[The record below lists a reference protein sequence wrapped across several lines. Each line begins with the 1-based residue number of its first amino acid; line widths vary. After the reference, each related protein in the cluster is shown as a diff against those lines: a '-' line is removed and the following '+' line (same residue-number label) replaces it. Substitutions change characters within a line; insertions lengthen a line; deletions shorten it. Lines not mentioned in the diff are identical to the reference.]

1 MDVNLLLHVLF
12 PLRADLFPQKTAM
25 LPFYLLTFAATI
37 QAHNQ
42 LLPGSCNFESNTC
55 GYTSDADFTSW
66 TLHKDGRFVAVD
78 AAMSN
83 EQDAEISAYSEP
95 QRETTGVLVSPVV
108 EQEEWSCLR
117 FVYQISVSGT
127 LEVLQRMEGRSFDRP
142 LWSSQEPSD
151 SWVIASIDL
160 QNNTE
165 PYRIVIEGKPGRSTG
180 SSVAIFEIHISPGYC
195 LECNFEESHLC
206 GYSNQWNANV
216 NWYVG
221 GGGVQLLSDM
231 LDDHTYNNGTGHFM
245 YVDSVYAKTFK
256 EVAKLVSPLTTVPM
270 SGCLSFQYQR
280 SDQRGNLFSVFTRDR
295 LGQYQE
301 LWRAGPEIQNDWS
314 GTLGEWIPVQVD
326 LKAPYS
332 VQVVFEVAFNSP
344 RGGRVAVD
352 DISFSSEF
360 CSKDTEPTFDP
371 SIASCDF
378 ESGLCHYTQDQGT
391 GSLWK
396 RVSVNANIFRNGD
409 HTTGT
414 GSFLL
419 AHSWLGPRSGY
430 VSRVIGPTLPGN
442 MKYCLRFYF
451 SLRGFNQ
458 TDQALAVYL
467 QQSSGQEKIWTQAE
481 KSRGIWIG
489 TDVTFQTSQPA
500 KVVFI
505 STCKS
510 FWDCGSVALDDI
522 TMSPGDCEL
531 AAGLLA
537 SSFPGDCDFEAGL
550 CGYVQDK
557 QSDDADWERRRG
569 PTPTSYTGP
578 RGDHTTG
585 LGYYLHIEASPML
598 PGQSVRLLSRLLRG
612 SRGPQCLRFYYH
624 MYGSGTGQLSVHL
637 DKDGEDVLLWQQS
650 GEQSIAWLRATVD
663 YQSDRQHQIVFE
675 ATRGSSVRSDIA
687 IDDII
692 LESGPCP
699 GAQIAVTVGTS
710 NEIE

>member
-1 MDVNLLLHVLF
+1 
-12 PLRADLFPQKTAM
+12 M
-25 LPFYLLTFAATI
+25 LPLYLLTFVATI
-37 QAHNQ
+37 RAHSQ
-42 LLPGSCNFESNTC
+42 LLPGSCNFESDTC

-78 AAMSN
+78 AAIN
-83 EQDAEISAYSEP
+83 QDDEIGADAGP
-95 QRETTGVLVSPVV
+95 QREITGVLLSPTL
-108 EQEEWSCLR
+108 EQDEWSCLR
-117 FVYQISVSGT
+117 LVYQITGSGS
-127 LEVLQRMEGRSFDRP
+127 LEVLQRMEGKSFDRP
-142 LWSSQEPSD
+142 LWSSQAPSD
-151 SWVIASIDL
+151 SWVISSMDL

-165 PYRIVIEGKPGRSTG
+165 PYRVVIEGKPGLSTG
-180 SSVAIFEIHISPGYC
+180 SSLAIFEIHISPGYC
-195 LECNFEESHLC
+195 LDCDFEESHLC

-221 GGGVQLLSDM
+221 GGGGLHNNM
-231 LDDHTYNNGTGHFM
+231 PNDHTYNNKTGHLM

-256 EVAKLVSPLTTVPM
+256 EVAKLVSPMTMVPM

-280 SDQRGNLFSVFTRDR
+280 SEERGNLFSVFTRDR

-301 LWRAGPEIQNDWS
+301 LWRAGTENQSDWS
-314 GTLGEWIPVQVD
+314 RMLGEWIPVQVD

-332 VQVVFEVAFNSP
+332 VEVVFEVAFNSP

-352 DISFSSEF
+352 DISFSPEF
-360 CSKDTEPTFDP
+360 CSTDTELTFDP
-371 SIASCDF
+371 TVANCDF
-378 ESGLCHYTQDQGT
+378 ESGFCLYTQKQEMGA
-391 GSLWK
+391 WK
-396 RVSVNANIFRNGD
+396 RVSVKPNIFRNGD

-419 AHSWLGPRSGY
+419 AHSLLSPRSGY
-430 VSRVIGPTLPGN
+430 VSRLTGPTLPGN

-458 TDQALAVYL
+458 TDQALEVYL
-467 QQSSGQEKIWTQAE
+467 QQQQSSSQEKIWTQGE
-481 KSRGIWIG
+481 KSRGIWIS

-500 KVVFI
+500 KVVFV
-505 STCKS
+505 STCRS

-522 TMSPGDCEL
+522 SLSLGDCEL
-531 AAGLLA
+531 TAGEL
-537 SSFPGDCDFEAGL
+537 SSSLPGHCDFEAGL
-550 CGYVQDK
+550 CSYTQDK
-557 QSDDADWERRRG
+557 QSDGADWERRRG

-585 LGYYLHIEASPML
+585 LGYYLHMEASPMM
-598 PGQSVRLLSRLLRG
+598 PGQSVRLLSRPLRG

-637 DKDGEDVLLWQQS
+637 GKDGEDVLLWQRS
-650 GEQSIAWLRATVD
+650 GEQSIAWLRATVE
-663 YQSDRQHQIVFE
+663 YQSDSQHQIVFE

-692 LESGPCP
+692 LEGGPCSEME
-699 GAQIAVTVGTS
+699 ITSTVGSS

>member
-1 MDVNLLLHVLF
+1 
-12 PLRADLFPQKTAM
+12 M
-25 LPFYLLTFAATI
+25 LPLYLLTFAATI

-42 LLPGSCNFESNTC
+42 LLPGSCSFESNTC

-78 AAMSN
+78 TVVTDD
-83 EQDAEISAYSEP
+83 QDGELSGDAEP
-95 QRETTGVLVSPVV
+95 QREITGILLSPAL
-108 EQEEWSCLR
+108 EQGEWSCLR
-117 FVYQISVSGT
+117 LVYQIIGSGS
-127 LEVLQRMEGRSFDRP
+127 LEVLQRTEGKSFDKP
-142 LWSSQEPSD
+142 LWSSQMPSD
-151 SWVIASIDL
+151 SWVISSMDL

-165 PYRIVIEGKPGRSTG
+165 PYRVVIEGKPGQSAG
-180 SSVAIFEIHISPGYC
+180 SSVAIFEIHINPGYC
-195 LECNFEESHLC
+195 LDCDFEDSHLC

-221 GGGVQLLSDM
+221 GGVQLLHNNIPN
-231 LDDHTYNNGTGHFM
+231 DHTYNNKTGHLM

-256 EVAKLVSPLTTVPM
+256 EVAKLVSPMTTVPM

-280 SDQRGNLFSVFTRDR
+280 SEERGNLFSVYTRDQ

-301 LWRAGPEIQNDWS
+301 LWRAGTEDQSDWS
-314 GTLGEWIPVQVD
+314 RRLGEWIPVQVD

-352 DISFSSEF
+352 DISFSPEF
-360 CSKDTEPTFDP
+360 CSTDTEPQFDP
-371 SIASCDF
+371 SIANCDF
-378 ESGLCHYTQDQGT
+378 ESGLCRYIQDQLT
-391 GSLWK
+391 GLSWR
-396 RVSVNANIFRNGD
+396 RVSVKPNIFRNGD
-409 HTTGT
+409 HTTGA

-430 VSRVIGPTLPGN
+430 VTHLVGPTLAGN
-442 MKYCLRFYF
+442 TKYCLRFYF

-458 TDQALAVYL
+458 TGRALTVYL
-467 QQSSGQEKIWTQAE
+467 QQQSGSQEQIWTQGE

-489 TDVTFQTSQPA
+489 TDVTFQTTQPA
-500 KVVFI
+500 KVVFV

-522 TMSPGDCEL
+522 SMSLGDCEL
-531 AAGLLA
+531 TAGSLT
-537 SSFPGDCDFEAGL
+537 SSLPGHCDFEAGL
-550 CGYVQDK
+550 CGYSQDK
-557 QSDDADWERRRG
+557 QSDDADWEWRRG

-585 LGYYLHIEASPML
+585 LGYYYYLEASPL
-598 PGQSVRLLSRLLRG
+598 RPGQTARLLSRPLRG
-612 SRGPQCLRFYYH
+612 SREPQCLRFYYH

-637 DKDGEDVLLWQQS
+637 NKDGEDVLLWQRN
-650 GEQSIAWLRATVD
+650 GEQSIAWLRATVE
-663 YQSDRQHQIVFE
+663 YQCDSHHQIVFE

-687 IDDII
+687 IDDVI

-699 GAQIAVTVGTS
+699 EMEIMATVGMS